1 MKRST
6 GKIILV
12 IVLALPVLL
21 AVLLKK
27 SKFGYKELPI
37 YTSDEMGTEVP
48 YTIDSFILTD
58 QNNSPFTRDSIGD
71 KIFISNFFFTSC
83 PDVCPTINGHIKIA
97 TQKLENSTDILFLS
111 HTVDPYNDSVNVMKD
126 YAEMFEAN
134 DNQWKFLTGKKSTI
148 YHLARDSYK
157 AVIQE
162 VPDTNTFI
170 HSEKIMLI
178 DKQFRVRGIYN
189 GMNFDEVMDLIKDA
203 RFLLKTYA
211 DQRKNEKN

>member
-37 YTSDEMGTEVP
+37 YTSDEMGIEVP
-48 YTIDSFILTD
+48 YSIDSFLLTD

-111 HTVDPYNDSVNVMKD
+111 HTVDPYNDSVSVMKD

-178 DKQFRVRGIYN
+178 DKQFLVRGIYN

-211 DQRKNEKN
+211 DQRIK

>member
-1 MKRST
+1 
-6 GKIILV
+6 
-12 IVLALPVLL
+12 
-21 AVLLKK
+21 
-27 SKFGYKELPI
+27 
-37 YTSDEMGTEVP
+37 MGTEVP
-48 YTIDSFILTD
+48 YSIDSFILTD
-58 QNNSPFTRDSIGD
+58 QNNQPFSRDSIGN
-71 KIFISNFFFTSC
+71 KKFISNFFFTSC

-97 TQKLENSTDILFLS
+97 TQKLKNSTDILFLS
-111 HTVDPYNDSVNVMKD
+111 HTVDPYNDSVSVLKD

-134 DNQWKFLTGKKSTI
+134 DDQWKFLTGKKSTI

-162 VPDTNTFI
+162 VPDTNSFI

-211 DQRKNEKN
+211 DQRMKK